1 MTTRTALI
9 SAIAAL
15 LALAAQGL
23 TIRFSPSEL
32 AVRIVLPATIVVVAV
47 ALWRH
52 RRYAGV
58 WVMYVG
64 LAANLAGIL
73 ANGGLMPIE
82 HATVVSAVG
91 EERAQAYQTGEWLRG
106 SKNVLVADGGG
117 RALALGDSIAVRA
130 GAGGF
135 AASPGD
141 IVVWAGLLILAAES
155 AYYWQRSAARG
166 GSSTRG
172 KAAPASRTGA
182 EISRA
187 AGSSPT
193 PQ

>member
-1 MTTRTALI
+1 MTNTTALV

-23 TIRFSPSEL
+23 VIRLSPSEL
-32 AVRIVLPATIVVVAV
+32 AVRVVLPATIVVVAV

-52 RRYAGV
+52 RRYLGV

-64 LAANLAGIL
+64 LAANLAVIV

-82 HATVVSAVG
+82 RATVIAAVG
-91 EERAQAYQTGEWLRG
+91 EERAAEYQIEEWLRG
-106 SKNVLVADGGG
+106 SKDVLVADGGG
-117 RALALGDSIAVRA
+117 RALALGDSIAVRT

-141 IVVWAGLLILAAES
+141 LVVWAGLLILAAEA
-155 AYYWQRSAARG
+155 AYYWQRGAACG
-166 GSSTRG
+166 GSTIRR

-182 EISRA
+182 EHSRA